1 MINDISITRQI
12 QCVEREIAMRQKVY
26 PGQVARGR
34 MFQEQADNE
43 IAAMKAVLNTLRL
56 AQRVHLDKPGNQM

>member
-1 MINDISITRQI
+1 MTNDISITRQI

-34 MFQEQADNE
+34 SFKSKP
-43 IAAMKAVLNTLRL
+43 IMKS
-56 AQRVHLDKPGNQM
+56 PP